1 MGIPQGAVP
10 LRRGFGG
17 VPQLPPI
24 SPKNGGKGVERVIMK
39 QLRLELVSAFIYL
52 SVSLVASGIFLAVT
66 IVGDYTW
73 VARAGGAVWIFLL
86 ATIIL
91 MPIVIPAVRKRLG

>member
-1 MGIPQGAVP
+1 
-10 LRRGFGG
+10 
-17 VPQLPPI
+17 
-24 SPKNGGKGVERVIMK
+24 MK
-39 QLRLELVSAFIYL
+39 QPRPGLISAFIYL
-52 SVSLVASGIFLAVT
+52 GIALLASGIFFAVT
-66 IVGDYTW
+66 IAGDYTW

>member
-1 MGIPQGAVP
+1 
-10 LRRGFGG
+10 
-17 VPQLPPI
+17 
-24 SPKNGGKGVERVIMK
+24 MK
-39 QLRLELVSAFIYL
+39 QLRPELVSAFIYL

-91 MPIVIPAVRKRLG
+91 MPIVIPAVRKRLGQKG